1 MSIQIEARG
10 AGGTHQDGTVDHCA
24 VRRARGGALDVHVSP
39 APSIYVVRARCYRAT
54 STTHT
59 SILHITFT
67 YTRFA
72 FSRVRASP
80 HVRCGC
86 ITMCPYSCAA
96 LPPPRRARTLSR
108 RYGFT
113 VRPNSSIYEVV
124 KRCPFGVLVQCLA
137 VASRT
142 STSAHIK
149 PNDPDAHSMSP
160 SRPMQLVVQPGAG
173 ARSFL

>member
-1 MSIQIEARG
+1 MCTCRQHHRSI
-10 AGGTHQDGTVDHCA
+10 D
-24 VRRARGGALDVHVSP
+24 
-39 APSIYVVRARCYRAT
+39 VVRARCYRAT

-86 ITMCPYSCAA
+86 ITMCPYTRLLLRCSAA
-96 LPPPRRARTLSR
+96 AATRAHSLSPLL
-108 RYGFT
+108 YGFT

-137 VASRT
+137 DASRT

-149 PNDPDAHSMSP
+149 PNDPDTHSMSP